1 MTDLPSHL
9 DAYRGKHLICRG
21 IVWHERRALIEFV
34 DEDFAVINSA
44 VVGEVF
50 AYAIADKRRYCTG
63 HYVVKDHV
71 DFVHEP
77 CRYGQVASR
86 GWQCERCNRSDD
98 FRFAH
103 VPGLSRR
110 VSSRLSGYLAQEH
123 WLYVATF
130 SDGTTKIG
138 TAAGSR
144 KLYRLDEQ
152 GPALGTYV
160 ARAEDGWI
168 VRSLESLVAKRLLL
182 RQAVTSKSKLRGLAF
197 PVERRQLRDDHQQ
210 VVHTVTRLIKN
221 ETSFGGIAQVS
232 EDWTIPKDSLE
243 ILTRRTLGL
252 RTIYAGVN
260 DVGEH
265 VICASGCVGSIVID
279 DGIASNDSTPQVT
292 DLSRIRGLRCRLLE
306 PGGKE
311 LRQGT
316 LQYGP

>member
-21 IVWHERRALIEFV
+21 IVWHGRRALLEFV
-34 DEDFAVINSA
+34 DEDFAVISSA
-44 VVGEVF
+44 VVGETF
-50 AYAIADKRRYCTG
+50 AYEIADQRRYCTG
-63 HYVVKDHV
+63 HYVVKDRV

-77 CRYGQVASR
+77 CPHGQAASR
-86 GWQCERCNRSDD
+86 GWQCERCNGSDD

-168 VRSLESLVAKRLLL
+168 VRSLESLVTTRLLL
-182 RQAVTSKSKLRGLAF
+182 RQAVTSKSKVRGLAF

-210 VVHTVTRLIKN
+210 VVDRVTRLIKD
-221 ETSFGGIAQVS
+221 ETSFPDIALVR

-243 ILTRRTLGL
+243 ILTSSTSCL
-252 RTIYAGVN
+252 RAIYDGVN
-260 DVGEH
+260 DVGKH
-265 VICASGCVGSIVID
+265 ALRASGCVGSIVID
-279 DGIASNDSTPQVT
+279 GGIDSNDSTPQVA
-292 DLSRIRGLRCRLLE
+292 DLSRIRGIRCRLLE
-306 PGGKE
+306 PGGKQW
-311 LRQGT
+311 RQGT
-316 LQYGP
+316 LQYGS